1 MRIPVRS
8 LRSLIVIACAVQAL
22 DGCVLLFGGA
32 ALGGA
37 VIATDRRSTGI
48 QLEDANI
55 EHRVNSALNDRF
67 ARESVRIDVTSYN
80 QKVLLAGQVPSEKD
94 RSDAEAIARNSL
106 NVREVVDE
114 LTIGSLAG
122 LSGSGNDELLSAKV
136 KASLLDVK
144 GLSTGVVKTSCTD
157 GTIYLFGLVSPS
169 EAEIAK
175 REASHVSGVKR
186 VVAVFD
192 ILPETDVERLRHAG
206 DAAPAADD
214 HAQ

>member
-1 MRIPVRS
+1 MRIPVRAI
-8 LRSLIVIACAVQAL
+8 RSLFAIACGTAAL
-22 DGCVLLFGGA
+22 NACVLLFGGA

-55 EHRVNSALNDRF
+55 EHRVNSALSDRF

-80 QKVLLAGQVPSEKD
+80 QKVLLAGKVPTERD
-94 RSDAEAIARNSL
+94 RSDAEAIARATL
-106 NVREVVDE
+106 NVRQVIDE
-114 LTIGSLAG
+114 LSIGSLAG
-122 LSGSGNDELLSAKV
+122 LSGSGDDELLATKV

-144 GLSTGVVKTSCTD
+144 GLSTGAVKTSCTD

-169 EAEIAK
+169 EADIAK
-175 REASHVSGVKR
+175 RVASRVSGVRR

-192 ILPETDVERLRHAG
+192 LIAESEVERIRHPD
-206 DAAPAADD
+206 DAAPATAD

>member
-1 MRIPVRS
+1 MRIPVRA
-8 LRSLIVIACAVQAL
+8 LRSLFVIACGTAAL
-22 DGCVLLFGGA
+22 NACVLLFGGA

-55 EHRVNSALNDRF
+55 EHRVNSALSDRF

-80 QKVLLAGQVPSEKD
+80 QKVLLAGKVPTERD
-94 RSDAEAIARNSL
+94 RSDAEAIARATL
-106 NVREVVDE
+106 NVRQVIDE
-114 LTIGSLAG
+114 LSIGSLAG
-122 LSGSGNDELLSAKV
+122 LSGSGDDELLAAKV

-144 GLSTGVVKTSCTD
+144 GLSTGAVKTSCTD

-169 EAEIAK
+169 EADIAK
-175 REASHVSGVKR
+175 RVASRVSGVRR

-192 ILPETDVERLRHAG
+192 LIAESEVERIRHPD
-206 DAAPAADD
+206 DAAPATAD
-214 HAQ
+214 HAH